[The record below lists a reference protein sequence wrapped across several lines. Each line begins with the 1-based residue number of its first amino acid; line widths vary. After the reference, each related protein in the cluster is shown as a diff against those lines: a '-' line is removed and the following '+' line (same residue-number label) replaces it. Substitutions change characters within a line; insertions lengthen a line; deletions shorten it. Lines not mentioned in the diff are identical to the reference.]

1 MSFLFPLY
9 LLGVLAVSLP
19 ILLHLRKRPPKEKVP
34 FGSLMFLEKSPE
46 KLTRR
51 TRIERWILLALR
63 ALALLALAMVFSR
76 PFIRSAT
83 LPAELPDGSIRIVL
97 IDRSASMQRED
108 LTQQA
113 MKKTSEVIRDSG
125 RKDDLAVLIFGRDC
139 QTLIDF
145 SEWEDRTGASRASEF
160 VRRMETLPIGWD
172 RADPGNA
179 LVEAAD
185 RIAAQSA
192 DRDYRDSEITLISDF
207 KEGADFDALNQVAWP
222 ENLVV
227 DPVALAPKNPG
238 NLSINL
244 AASTLENQTATRR
257 IHRVRIS
264 NSSASRNERFELQ
277 WEGDP
282 DSRISGIV
290 PSGASRVLRAPEPS
304 EGLSP
309 AKLVLSGDRHPYD
322 NSVFIAPP
330 QPIPLSIVFITGSD
344 EPDTVGSPYFY
355 LKRALHPTAAL
366 TPTLTSTPP
375 DSVDSGA
382 ADVFVLHDQW
392 DEATAQSI
400 HEKAADGSLVIALPG
415 PNLEAAA
422 LSKLTGIPDLSIA
435 EAEGDDY
442 AMLANL
448 DFNHR
453 VLSPFAR
460 AKIRDFTKI
469 RFWKHRQLT
478 FPGDQPPDD
487 VAVLADFDNGHPA
500 WLSRQ
505 IGEGSVFL
513 FLSGW
518 QPQESQF
525 ALSSK
530 FVPILYSIFENSGY
544 SARSAPTYYVGDV
557 EVLQDG
563 VITTADRPGIFGS
576 PESNQDGISLAVN
589 LHPSEGRVDPVDPDH
604 LLTGFNIGLPLPPA
618 ELAKKEETDPVAR
631 KQLEYE
637 EKESNQKLWKW
648 FVLAV
653 MLFLLVESWLSGRR
667 PQAASAS

>member
-1 MSFLFPLY
+1 
-9 LLGVLAVSLP
+9 
-19 ILLHLRKRPPKEKVP
+19 
-34 FGSLMFLEKSPE
+34 MFLEKSPE

-63 ALALLALAMVFSR
+63 ALALLALALVFSR

-108 LTQQA
+108 LAEQA
-113 MKKTSEVIRDSG
+113 MRKAAEVIRNSG
-125 RKDDLAVLIFGRDC
+125 RKDDVAVLVFDRTC
-139 QTLIDF
+139 RTLIDF
-145 SEWEDRTGASRASEF
+145 PEWRDRAGAAKVNEF
-160 VRRMETLPIGWD
+160 NRRMEALPTGWD
-172 RADPGNA
+172 RSDPGRA

-192 DRDYRDSEITLISDF
+192 EKEYRTSEITLISDF
-207 KEGADFDALNQVAWP
+207 AEGSDFDALNQVAWP
-222 ENLVV
+222 EDLLV
-227 DPVALAPKNPG
+227 DPVALAPQNPG

-244 AASTLENQTATRR
+244 AATTLENQTATRR

-264 NSSASRNERFELQ
+264 NSSASRNDRFELQ

-282 DSRISGIV
+282 ESRISGIV

-304 EGLSP
+304 DGKSP
-309 AKLVLSGDRHPYD
+309 EKLVLSGDRHPYD

-330 QPIPLSIVFITGSD
+330 QPIPLSIVFLTESGQ
-344 EPDTVGSPYFY
+344 PDTVGSPYFY

-366 TPTLTSTPP
+366 TPTLTSSPP
-375 DSVDSGA
+375 VESNPGD
-382 ADVFVLHDQW
+382 ADVLVLHDQW
-392 DEATAQSI
+392 DEATARAIQ
-400 HEKAADGSLVIALPG
+400 ERAREGALVIAMPG
-415 PNLEAAA
+415 PNLEPAA
-422 LSKLTGIPDLSIA
+422 LSSLIGIPDLDIR

-453 VLSPFAR
+453 VLAPFAR

-478 FPGDQPPDD
+478 VPGSQFPEDIT
-487 VAVLADFDNGHPA
+487 VLADFDSGYPA

-544 SARSAPTYYVGDV
+544 SARSAPTYYIGEVD
-557 EVLQDG
+557 VLQDG
-563 VITTADRPGIFGS
+563 IARVADRPGIFDS
-576 PESNQDGISLAVN
+576 PESDRDGVSLAVN
-589 LHPSEGRVDPVDPDH
+589 LHPSEGRVDPVDPGH
-604 LLTGFNIGLPLPPA
+604 LLAGFNIGLPLSPA
-618 ELAKKEETDPVAR
+618 ERAKQENADPVAR

-667 PQAASAS
+667 PRAAAAS

>member
-1 MSFLFPLY
+1 
-9 LLGVLAVSLP
+9 
-19 ILLHLRKRPPKEKVP
+19 
-34 FGSLMFLEKSPE
+34 MFLEKSPE

-63 ALALLALAMVFSR
+63 SLALLALAMVFSR

-83 LPAELPDGSIRIVL
+83 LPAELPDGSIRVVL

-108 LTQQA
+108 LSRQA
-113 MKKTSEVIRDSG
+113 IERASEAIRGSG
-125 RKDDLAVLIFGRDC
+125 RKDDVAVFVFDRDC
-139 QTLIDF
+139 RTLIDF
-145 SEWEDRTGASRASEF
+145 SEWEDRTGAARANEF
-160 VRRMETLPIGWD
+160 VRRMEALPTGWD
-172 RADPGNA
+172 RSDPGKA

-192 DRDYRDSEITLISDF
+192 EKDYRTSEITLISDF

-222 ENLVV
+222 NDLLV
-227 DPVALAPKNPG
+227 DPVALAPRNPG

-257 IHRVRIS
+257 VHRVRIS

-277 WEGDP
+277 WEDDP
-282 DSRISGIV
+282 ESRISGIV
-290 PSGASRVLRAPEPS
+290 PPGASRVLRAPEPS
-304 EGLSP
+304 PGKSP
-309 AKLVLSGDRHPYD
+309 GKLVLSGDDHPYD
-322 NSVFIAPP
+322 NAVFIAPP
-330 QPIPLSIVFITGSD
+330 QPIPLSIVFLTESG

-366 TPTLTSTPP
+366 TPTLTSSPP
-375 DSVDSGA
+375 GGSNPGD
-382 ADVFVLHDQW
+382 ADVLVLYDQW
-392 DEATAQSI
+392 DEATAQAI
-400 HEKAADGSLVIALPG
+400 HDRAREGALVIALPG
-415 PNLEAAA
+415 SNLEGAA
-422 LSKLTGIPDLSIA
+422 LSTLIGIPDIKIG
-435 EAEGDDY
+435 EAGGDDY

-448 DFNHR
+448 DFNHP
-453 VLSPFAR
+453 VLAPFAR

-469 RFWKHRQLT
+469 RFWKHRQIT
-478 FPGDQPPDD
+478 FPGGQAPEDIT
-487 VAVLADFDNGHPA
+487 VLADFDSGHPA

-544 SARSAPTYYVGDV
+544 SARSAPTYYVGEVDV
-557 EVLQDG
+557 LRDG
-563 VITTADRPGIFGS
+563 STVVADRPGIFGS
-576 PESNQDGISLAVN
+576 QESDQDGVSLAVN
-589 LHPSEGRVDPVDPDH
+589 LHPAEGRVDPVDPNH
-604 LLTGFNIGLPLPPA
+604 LLTGFNVGLPLPPA
-618 ELAKKEETDPVAR
+618 EQAKAENADPVAR

-667 PQAASAS
+667 PRAATAS